1 MHHLEKGLDKPVEGR
16 RVDAVVEGDAQ
27 GAEHVSVLRPLAD
40 NLYDR
45 LCLNSKVH
53 ATMRDWADSDRLPGI
68 VSIYVEGVDSE
79 ELILKLDSL
88 GFAVSAAS
96 ACSSGSMDASHVLR
110 AMGIPRE
117 DALGSLRISFDDRVD
132 PAALD
137 RFVEAFFEVVHDAR
151 P

>member
-1 MHHLEKGLDKPVEGR
+1 M
-16 RVDAVVEGDAQ
+16 
-27 GAEHVSVLRPLAD
+27 
-40 NLYDR
+40 
-45 LCLNSKVH
+45 
-53 ATMRDWADSDRLPGI
+53 
-68 VSIYVEGVDSE
+68 
-79 ELILKLDSL
+79 KLDGL

-96 ACSSGSMDASHVLR
+96 ACSSGSMDASR
-110 AMGIPRE
+110 CCCWAMGIPRE

>member
-1 MHHLEKGLDKPVEGR
+1 M
-16 RVDAVVEGDAQ
+16 GDW
-27 GAEHVSVLRPLAD
+27 V
-40 NLYDR
+40 
-45 LCLNSKVH
+45 
-53 ATMRDWADSDRLPGI
+53 DSDRLPGI
-68 VSIYVEGVDSE
+68 VSIYVEGIDSE
-79 ELILKLDSL
+79 ELILKLDGF

-117 DALGSLRISFDDRVD
+117 DALGSLRISFDDRID
-132 PAALD
+132 PAVLD